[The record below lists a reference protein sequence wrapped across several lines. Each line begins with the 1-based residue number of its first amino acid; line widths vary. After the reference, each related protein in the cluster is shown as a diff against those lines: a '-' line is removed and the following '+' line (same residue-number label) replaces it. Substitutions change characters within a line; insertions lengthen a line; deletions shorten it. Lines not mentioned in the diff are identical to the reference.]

1 MSAAAHTFRDQRE
14 TGQERPS
21 AAGWLDQPL
30 ELSSP
35 EALNLAFRAFN
46 QLSSDLNDA
55 YLLLQDRVAQLTREV
70 EMANHQRLQE
80 ISEKERIASRLE
92 NLLQLLPGGVVVLNS
107 QGQVTHCNPAAIELL
122 GEPLEGQFWRDI
134 IKQRFAPRLDDG
146 HEISLKNGR
155 RVSLATRS
163 LQDEPGQIILL
174 TDQTETRRL
183 QQHLSRHQCLSAMG
197 KMVSSLAHQIRTPL
211 SAAMLYA
218 GQLESSALTPAQ
230 STRCA
235 GKIMSRL
242 HNMERQVKDMLIFAR
257 GDAVLDETL
266 SVTALFEELQIASEV
281 LLRMPSS
288 VQVDDLVQSGMI
300 GLLEAARKY
309 DLSKG
314 ASFETYAGI
323 RIRGAMLDEIRKGD
337 WAPRSVHRKSRQV
350 ADAIKTVEMRTG
362 TDARDQDVAAELEMS
377 LEEYHAIL
385 QDASGSRLF
394 SFDDML
400 EGDDSVIEKVAG
412 EVPNPL
418 DGLQNDMFRGELAAA
433 IATLPEREQ
442 LVLALYYDEELNLK
456 EIGQVLGVSESRV
469 SQIHTQAALRLRSRL
484 NGWD

>member
-1 MSAAAHTFRDQRE
+1 MV
-14 TGQERPS
+14 PS
-21 AAGWLDQPL
+21 TSGALMYSEVQTDSMNDIVLQYAPL
-30 ELSSP
+30 
-35 EALNLAFRAFN
+35 
-46 QLSSDLNDA
+46 
-55 YLLLQDRVAQLTREV
+55 V
-70 EMANHQRLQE
+70 
-80 ISEKERIASRLE
+80 KRIA
-92 NLLQLLPGGVVVLNS
+92 
-107 QGQVTHCNPAAIELL
+107 H
-122 GEPLEGQFWRDI
+122 
-134 IKQRFAPRLDDG
+134 
-146 HEISLKNGR
+146 
-155 RVSLATRS
+155 
-163 LQDEPGQIILL
+163 
-174 TDQTETRRL
+174 
-183 QQHLSRHQCLSAMG
+183 HL
-197 KMVSSLAHQIRTPL
+197 
-211 SAAMLYA
+211 
-218 GQLESSALTPAQ
+218 
-230 STRCA
+230 
-235 GKIMSRL
+235 
-242 HNMERQVKDMLIFAR
+242 
-257 GDAVLDETL
+257 
-266 SVTALFEELQIASEV
+266 

-362 TDARDQDVAAELEMS
+362 TDARDQDVAAELDMS

-400 EGDDSVIEKVAG
+400 EGDDSLIEKVAG

-418 DGLQNDMFRGELAAA
+418 EGLQSEMFRGELAAA

-469 SQIHTQAALRLRSRL
+469 SQIHTQAALRLRARL